1 MVFDN
6 ADGSKFYFDEHTK
19 SQKLNPKYL
28 AGIKEYAVI
37 KDLVCQSAD
46 KNRMVDTNL
55 LNGLIDQVDLRC
67 KILAIEI
74 KAGDLE
80 IDADEEKIYND
91 ALYELART
99 EPKAIESQLAE
110 GSQVLDT
117 IGEQLN
123 NISTN
128 LDDFKSKVESSFE
141 KMQKQI
147 EKLVDS

>member
-1 MVFDN
+1 
-6 ADGSKFYFDEHTK
+6 
-19 SQKLNPKYL
+19 
-28 AGIKEYAVI
+28 
-37 KDLVCQSAD
+37 
-46 KNRMVDTNL
+46 MVDTNL

-123 NISTN
+123 DISTN
-128 LDDFKSKVESSFE
+128 LDDFKTKVEASFE
-141 KMQKQI
+141 KM
-147 EKLVDS
+147 